1 LRFPI
6 SSKTKHG
13 SLNVFIISLQ
23 ITKNYAMNLTNDGQ
37 DPLETLRAQGFLRVA
52 LSDAIQR
59 SIQGIFDAGSTFFQQ
74 PVEEK
79 ALLTV
84 EQDLGYR
91 AFGDEYSISPDFPDQ
106 LESFSVSP
114 RLTIP
119 SGSYRSL
126 AAQILYDR
134 MSKTFELFEPI
145 VEDLTITLAKKLTN
159 GRVGEHLK
167 GKLRYWSRLQLN
179 YTQPTRVAF
188 PFINETHDDLDLFT
202 INCASGAG
210 LELRI
215 GDDTFLPVDTGVSE
229 AIIFPGE
236 IAWLLSGG
244 NLRPMYHR
252 VRTHSEIKERMS
264 LLFFADPEPE
274 YCEAWILNAVNDNV
288 DIGEH
293 VRHNVSKFGLKG
305 FKG

>member
-114 RLTIP
+114 RLTT
-119 SGSYRSL
+119 SSSL
-126 AAQILYDR
+126 NQ
-134 MSKTFELFEPI
+134 S
-145 VEDLTITLAKKLTN
+145 
-159 GRVGEHLK
+159 
-167 GKLRYWSRLQLN
+167 
-179 YTQPTRVAF
+179 
-188 PFINETHDDLDLFT
+188 
-202 INCASGAG
+202 
-210 LELRI
+210 
-215 GDDTFLPVDTGVSE
+215 
-229 AIIFPGE
+229 
-236 IAWLLSGG
+236 
-244 NLRPMYHR
+244 
-252 VRTHSEIKERMS
+252 
-264 LLFFADPEPE
+264 
-274 YCEAWILNAVNDNV
+274 
-288 DIGEH
+288 
-293 VRHNVSKFGLKG
+293 
-305 FKG
+305 